1 MAPPMMAFASIS
13 LIFHLLVILMFKVW
27 QIGVGLWEYLG
38 FIKDKMRVNF

>member
-13 LIFHLLVILMFKVW
+13 LIFHLLVIFVFRIW
-27 QIGVGLWEYLG
+27 QIGVGLRGKLV